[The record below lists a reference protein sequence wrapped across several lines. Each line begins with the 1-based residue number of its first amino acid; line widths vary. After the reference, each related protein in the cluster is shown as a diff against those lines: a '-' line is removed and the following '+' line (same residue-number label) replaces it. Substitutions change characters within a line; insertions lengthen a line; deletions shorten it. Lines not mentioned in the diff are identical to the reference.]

1 MLNLTAKRAN
11 YLPIYI
17 SVTAS
22 STNQRRTFFVVVVA
36 NINADFVACGFYWS
50 RNFNFTNSWSI
61 LNSLDIMAEN

>member
-22 STNQRRTFFVVVVA
+22 STNQRRTFLLLLLLLQ
-36 NINADFVACGFYWS
+36 IS
-50 RNFNFTNSWSI
+50 MLIS
-61 LNSLDIMAEN
+61 